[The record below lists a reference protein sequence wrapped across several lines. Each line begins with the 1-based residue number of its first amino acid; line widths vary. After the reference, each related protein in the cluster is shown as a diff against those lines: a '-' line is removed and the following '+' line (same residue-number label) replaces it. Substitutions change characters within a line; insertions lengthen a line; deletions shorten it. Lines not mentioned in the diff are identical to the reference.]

1 MTSVESGSE
10 TRLSDIFFASLCC
23 RPFFS
28 FCRRRLCP
36 FTLHPSFPPFS
47 PLSVVYP
54 FPYSLLSSVLIV
66 GSIHSSPFSFTHLY
80 STHSLL
86 SSFPP
91 SLLHT
96 TATIIA
102 RKSIDTTMSTD
113 PKTRKPASTSSLPF
127 MPSLLPFPYTLYF
140 FSFSLLPPHH
150 CQPVF
155 PQSTY
160 LGSSLSLQAFS
171 FINTHFTQ
179 HTPAHKRTQR
189 CYKYQTTF
197 PPNCSDCFAMH

>member
-10 TRLSDIFFASLCC
+10 TRLSDIFFASLLSTLFFFLSSSSLSLHPP
-23 RPFFS
+23 PFLPS
-28 FCRRRLCP
+28 LLSSLRRLSFSLFP
-36 FTLHPSFPPFS
+36 IVVSAHRRQHSFIPLLLHSSLLHSLPALFLPSFPPTHNCYHNSEEIHRHNNVHRPKDKEARQYVLS
-47 PLSVVYP
+47 P
-54 FPYSLLSSVLIV
+54 
-66 GSIHSSPFSFTHLY
+66 IHAI
-80 STHSLL
+80 
-86 SSFPP
+86 P
-91 SLLHT
+91 S
-96 TATIIA
+96 
-102 RKSIDTTMSTD
+102 
-113 PKTRKPASTSSLPF
+113 
-127 MPSLLPFPYTLYF
+127 TLYF

-197 PPNCSDCFAMH
+197 SS